1 MNLRFQNFNRIFSK
15 KCSMRSWRFCMV
27 NAQMSEKA
35 AKAQAKQRHCLVLAI
50 APPLHN
56 RLTYFI
62 FFSSSFSLT
71 ARPKSPSLNSMS
83 ALRKKLPTL
92 MSRCITRW
100 ACRYEHAWTAW
111 NIRYRTSG
119 SVSLPRFL
127 RVCTK
132 DCIKQEKK
140 TQVNSS
146 SRTVRWLYAKR
157 PGSTPHTSRCSR
169 VV

>member
-1 MNLRFQNFNRIFSK
+1 
-15 KCSMRSWRFCMV
+15 MRSWRFCLV
-27 NAQMSEKA
+27 SAHRANERESCESARETASLCSS
-35 AKAQAKQRHCLVLAI
+35 RHCSSPTLPTASWLKETHFMVL
-50 APPLHN
+50 HF
-56 RLTYFI
+56 LTYFI
-62 FFSSSFSLT
+62 FFSSSFCLT

-132 DCIKQEKK
+132 DCIKLKKKK
-140 TQVNSS
+140 TQVNSW
-146 SRTVRWLYAKR
+146 SRSVSWLR
-157 PGSTPHTSRCSR
+157 QTPGVNATYGCSR